1 MNFDLLYRNYLI
13 VNKNILSK
21 KIYEELYNDLIIN
34 IPEYIGE
41 EITLKFIF
49 ENDKFVFLPRNYP
62 IWKYLDLNSLKVYSD
77 YTNGEN
83 IDIEQQSWVKYRDD
97 IQKKASIFLQTHDE
111 GILSLPPGKGKTF
124 IVIDSICKI
133 KKKTMIVVDQIK
145 LLNQWIEEIIKF
157 TTLKKEDIGI
167 VREDKM
173 ELDKPIVIVSI
184 QTIISKLKT
193 DADNL
198 INNFYKANFGMTII
212 DEVHTAIGPGALTK
226 VCSIIFSKKLFGV
239 SATAYRLNE
248 TDKILGYTLGLD
260 EFKNLQ
266 YDLIPEI
273 QIIQFNS
280 GLPSTSKYFYNRGGK
295 FNKMNYLKSLN
306 KHSLKYFELIKNIV
320 NLSYNNN
327 RSLLI
332 LSDIIAI
339 LDKIEEKIFNEETL
353 VKIED
358 IEQSSK
364 LIEVMNKSKK
374 YKQMHMY
381 EKIKENKSVV
391 YEQSLEWYRFYNKE
405 EDVEYMIDSQTKEV
419 FSIKRSFP
427 KDIVGKFISGSEDN
441 EKNKQFVLATFKM
454 MNKGISVDHLDSL
467 ILATPVGSPIVLE
480 QSIGRILRLKEGK
493 KKPIV
498 YDLVPIND
506 DIVITKLYER
516 RLKFYGKMGFVV
528 KTFKF

>member
-1 MNFDLLYRNYLI
+1 MR
-13 VNKNILSK
+13 
-21 KIYEELYNDLIIN
+21 
-34 IPEYIGE
+34 
-41 EITLKFIF
+41 
-49 ENDKFVFLPRNYP
+49 
-62 IWKYLDLNSLKVYSD
+62 LDLVSSFGFDN
-77 YTNGEN
+77 
-83 IDIEQQSWVKYRDD
+83 
-97 IQKKASIFLQTHDE
+97 H
-111 GILSLPPGKGKTF
+111 
-124 IVIDSICKI
+124 
-133 KKKTMIVVDQIK
+133 
-145 LLNQWIEEIIKF
+145 LN
-157 TTLKKEDIGI
+157 L
-167 VREDKM
+167 R
-173 ELDKPIVIVSI
+173 
-184 QTIISKLKT
+184 
-193 DADNL
+193 
-198 INNFYKANFGMTII
+198 
-212 DEVHTAIGPGALTK
+212 
-226 VCSIIFSKKLFGV
+226 
-239 SATAYRLNE
+239 
-248 TDKILGYTLGLD
+248 
-260 EFKNLQ
+260 
-266 YDLIPEI
+266 
-273 QIIQFNS
+273 
-280 GLPSTSKYFYNRGGK
+280 
-295 FNKMNYLKSLN
+295 
-306 KHSLKYFELIKNIV
+306 

-339 LDKIEEKIFNEETL
+339 LDKIEEKIFKEETL

-516 RLKFYGKMGFVV
+516 RLKFYGKMGFAV